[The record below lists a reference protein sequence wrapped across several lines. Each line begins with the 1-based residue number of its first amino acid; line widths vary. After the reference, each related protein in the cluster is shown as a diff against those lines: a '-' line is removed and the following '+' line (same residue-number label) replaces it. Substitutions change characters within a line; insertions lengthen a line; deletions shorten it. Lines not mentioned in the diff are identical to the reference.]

1 MIMMEE
7 PEMAKASAT
16 EAEKRLREFVKEMVE
31 DLEDNEII
39 QIPLEGMVIAY
50 GQEA

>member
-1 MIMMEE
+1 MMEE
-7 PEMAKASAT
+7 PEMEKASAT
-16 EAEKRLREFVKEMVE
+16 AAEKRLREYVKEMVE
-31 DLEDNEII
+31 DLQDNEII